1 VVSEICDLEISQ
13 KGEGRTEKRALYTSL
28 GRDYT
33 QIQDEA
39 SSQNMIMADV
49 ALSAQARK
57 ANAVASS
64 YLPQGSWGYLLQKSE
79 SLNRIT
85 TPPAEHDAANDR
97 IAVTCMPL
105 MDSIH

>member
-1 VVSEICDLEISQ
+1 MCLYYV
-13 KGEGRTEKRALYTSL
+13 KKKTLYTSL
-28 GRDYT
+28 ARDYT

-39 SSQNMIMADV
+39 SSQNMITADV

-57 ANAVASS
+57 ANVVASS
-64 YLPQGSWGYLLQKSE
+64 YLPQGSWGYLLQKTES

-105 MDSIH
+105 MDFIN